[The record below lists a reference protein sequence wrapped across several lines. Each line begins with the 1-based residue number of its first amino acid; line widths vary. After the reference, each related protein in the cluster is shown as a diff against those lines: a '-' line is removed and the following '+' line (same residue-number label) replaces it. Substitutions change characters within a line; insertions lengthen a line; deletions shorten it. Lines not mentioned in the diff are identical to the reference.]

1 MRRARERILVLVGA
15 IRPCVFC
22 FEQKPVVAVDRAANG
37 EAEYVCA
44 DCHLELSRDI
54 SSSLGRARR

>member
-1 MRRARERILVLVGA
+1 VLVGS
-15 IRPCVFC
+15 IRHCVFC

-37 EAEYVCA
+37 DPEYVCA

-54 SSSLGRARR
+54 AGSLGRARR